1 MFYVKVK
8 FTTCLVLRLSLTLS
22 LHACSDE
29 GERVGRQ
36 LSAGAGHRAAAHQHH
51 DARVGRALRVPL
63 QPGIL
68 QRLRE
73 EDSMRK
79 SLNEGIIL
87 NTHTH
92 THLVDG
98 KVYACIRDDA
108 QHVGQVS
115 FIKRQNALLLQ
126 DLLGTVCHARILPCF
141 TKSKTSLQ
149 HLQNNKD
156 RKEQSEKIN
165 VESTQKQYRSIQ

>member
-1 MFYVKVK
+1 MHKILKCTLKNVCAQLNTWDRNGASQMFYAKVK
-8 FTTCLVLRLSLTLS
+8 FTTCLVLCLCLTLS
-22 LHACSDE
+22 LHARSDE

-63 QPGIL
+63 QPGVL

-92 THLVDG
+92 TH
-98 KVYACIRDDA
+98 
-108 QHVGQVS
+108 
-115 FIKRQNALLLQ
+115 
-126 DLLGTVCHARILPCF
+126 
-141 TKSKTSLQ
+141 TS
-149 HLQNNKD
+149 
-156 RKEQSEKIN
+156 
-165 VESTQKQYRSIQ
+165 